1 MSPAGA
7 SAAHITR
14 LQGLASWTRRL
25 ADLLASGAAAT
36 LAQAITRAAATAPA
50 SIAVQARAL
59 SERIGPQGIE
69 PALRAFARELADPVG
84 DHVAMAL
91 IVRARHGGTGLAAV
105 LTALASDVDE
115 QVRMRQVVLAEQ
127 RKQVGNVRMIL
138 AVVLLTWVGLLMF
151 TRPYLAPY
159 ASPAGQL
166 VLAVIMAGFAACL
179 AWMMRRLRPV
189 VGQRLLADPPRHPS
203 ARPEWGWPRDPAAA
217 DRPRGDAHP
226 DRHRAGG
233 AGGAPSP
240 PAPGR
245 HPGRPGRTAHHHRR
259 PQPTAVSAGVR
270 RRWLP
275 VWLADQVSQARGGQL
290 TRTWPSWNAT
300 VTSSPRRRW
309 PGRSGQRWSRS
320 CSP

>member
-1 MSPAGA
+1 MIALVVLGVMLMLTGIGLAALMAAGVRLPERPRRPRARATGPGRGRVRGRLLLVAVAVGVAVLAATGWVAAGLGAAGLVLAGPSLLSPAGA

-59 SERIGPQGIE
+59 SERIGPQGLE

-138 AVVLLTWVGLLMF
+138 AVVLLTWVGLLVF

-189 VGQRLLADPPRHPS
+189 VGQRLLADPPGHPS
-203 ARPEWGWPRDPAAA
+203 DPT
-217 DRPRGDAHP
+217 R
-226 DRHRAGG
+226 
-233 AGGAPSP
+233 
-240 PAPGR
+240 
-245 HPGRPGRTAHHHRR
+245 
-259 PQPTAVSAGVR
+259 VGV
-270 RRWLP
+270 
-275 VWLADQVSQARGGQL
+275 AS
-290 TRTWPSWNAT
+290 
-300 VTSSPRRRW
+300 
-309 PGRSGQRWSRS
+309 
-320 CSP
+320 